1 MEHSLGLLIPEFSY
15 ANARSEKKKIN
26 YMLNIVLKYTFIFS
40 FAILIIFLCFSKNI
54 SNAFFNEPELAKYIL
69 ILSPLVIFMYLDSV
83 VDSILK
89 GLDKQTQVMQINIL
103 DLLTSIF
110 LICFFLPIS
119 GKNGYLII
127 LYISEIFNFLLSIRA
142 LLKR

>member
-26 YMLNIVLKYTFIFS
+26 YMLNTVLKYTFIFS
-40 FAILIIFLCFSKNI
+40 FAILIIFLCFSENI